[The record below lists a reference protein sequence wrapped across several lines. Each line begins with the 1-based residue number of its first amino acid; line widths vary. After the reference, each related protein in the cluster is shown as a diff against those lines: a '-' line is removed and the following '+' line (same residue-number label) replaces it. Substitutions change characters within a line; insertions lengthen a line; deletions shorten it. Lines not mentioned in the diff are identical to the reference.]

1 MVVNTFFNNDKHKN
15 ILTNMRIFN
24 IKAWCTSLFVA
35 LAIVSCNDIVTY
47 DEDYDDG
54 MTSHGVPVINAVY
67 DVEDTEL
74 ANPLTEAD
82 FGDYI
87 MLKGENLSNVTRI
100 VMNDVEVDMTN
111 VYATASTAWLAVPST
126 APNEITNKMTY
137 TTELGEA
144 QYDFTVVIPDVTV
157 VGLYNEMA
165 PAGTSVKVLGS
176 YFSLHGFGNK
186 ETSKVTMNGT
196 PLEVSDVT
204 DNGMTIAIPTDAQP
218 NSTIDFEWVGTSG
231 QKKASIP
238 YARKQDLIYE
248 DWNSAGLWGTTYL
261 VSNGGDKS
269 VSGSYFRINKSLSAW
284 AYETILGVGSAISV
298 TDDMVANPSN
308 YLFKFEVRS
317 AMDSPFQDTGA
328 NSGVNGYCFGL
339 DMESGGTFKNT
350 YEWNPSAGQSFNT
363 YGEWCTIR
371 LEYADLVA
379 TVNPSAGKIAF
390 KLTFQPI
397 AAIDADHSF
406 ANFRIEK
413 KN

>member
-1 MVVNTFFNNDKHKN
+1 
-15 ILTNMRIFN
+15 MRIFN

-238 YARKQDLIYE
+238 YARKDGLIYE
-248 DWNSAGLWGTTYL
+248 DWSKASNWASVDYL
-261 VSNGGDKS
+261 VKNDPKALCGP
-269 VSGSYFRINKSLSAW
+269 YFRVNTSLEAW
-284 AYETILGVGSAISV
+284 SFNWIFGSGFNLSEEVA
-298 TDDMVANPSN
+298 ANPSD
-308 YLFKFEVRS
+308 YVLKFEVRS
-317 AMDSPFQDTGA
+317 ATDKPFQDTGA
-328 NSGVNGYCFGL
+328 NSGVNGYVITLG
-339 DMESGGTFKNT
+339 DDSNKW
-350 YEWNPSAGQSFNT
+350 EWNPSSGQSFNT
-363 YGEWCTIR
+363 YNEWCTVR
-371 LEYADLVA
+371 LELADLVA
-379 TVNPSAGKIAF
+379 KVKPSAGYVVF
-390 KLTFQPI
+390 KMSLQPI
-397 AAIDADHSF
+397 AVLDADHSF